1 MTPPGKQ
8 NQDVRQTPDGG
19 MIMMRTANRNTQHAS
34 HEKARSKLPLVHSL
48 WWWQLKAATNHTGL
62 IFRNDD
68 SDGKMKKSLGIHQAP
83 NFPLICI
90 VGDQFVICACEVI
103 NLALIIASYD
113 QFVICPTEALNWKKN
128 TGKFGKFFQV
138 GDPLPPPCLGI
149 YPRIYRNGLAIFW
162 PFQLSSTD
170 ETMGWNDPLSLEKCL
185 NFARFF
191 FIKSLPNWSH
201 KFCIDLEAW
210 GCRSRLAS

>member
-68 SDGKMKKSLGIHQAP
+68 YDGKIKKSLGIHQAP

-113 QFVICPTEALNWKKN
+113 QFVICPTEALNWKKIRGN
-128 TGKFGKFFQV
+128 LGNFSKWATPSP
-138 GDPLPPPCLGI
+138 PLVWGFIPEFI
-149 YPRIYRNGLAIFW
+149 EMVW
-162 PFQLSSTD
+162 PFFGLF
-170 ETMGWNDPLSLEKCL
+170 N
-185 NFARFF
+185 
-191 FIKSLPNWSH
+191 
-201 KFCIDLEAW
+201 
-210 GCRSRLAS
+210 